1 MPMTTRRA
9 RPLARDKQV
18 FRDDRLFIIACD
30 DTYAPKQYF
39 ELFRIPR
46 IQIFVVETKD
56 GENSADRVLDRLL
69 SFDHHSS
76 DERWLVLDTDHYT
89 QGKHLQSFTAALTRA
104 RQNGIRVALSKHCF
118 ELWLLLHHI
127 AETDLPDLRDCSA
140 IDRELKRVLG
150 GYDKTS
156 LNTARFPIS
165 AVREACLRAR
175 RLDQVVAGEEI
186 PTAVTT
192 RVYRILAAISEKAL
206 SSQLPEELRNL

>member
-1 MPMTTRRA
+1 MPITTRRA

-18 FRDDRLFIIACD
+18 FRDDRMFIIACD

-39 ELFRIPR
+39 QLFKIPR
-46 IQIFVVETKD
+46 IQIYVVETKD

-69 SFDHHSS
+69 DFDHRPY

-89 QGKHLQSFTAALTRA
+89 QGTHLQSFTAALTRA

-118 ELWLLLHHI
+118 ELWLLLHHVT
-127 AETDLPDLRDCSA
+127 ETDLPNLPDCSA
-140 IDRELKRVLG
+140 IDSELKRVLG

-156 LNTARFPIS
+156 LNSVKFPLS
-165 AVREACLRAR
+165 AVREAYLRAQ
-175 RLDQVVAGEEI
+175 RLDQAAAGEEI

-192 RVYRILAAISEKAL
+192 RIYRILAAISEKAPAN
-206 SSQLPEELRNL
+206 QLPEELRNL